1 MYGDYENWTYNY
13 RKEELMLDKLKLIAQ
28 KLGVSSLFI
37 ERCGC
42 GYTKYKRTVWASP
55 ARSRGYSFF
64 GLNSSC
70 ERTKSKNTSIRIATI
85 GSS

>member
-13 RKEELMLDKLKLIAQ
+13 RKEELMLDKLKLIVQ

-42 GYTKYKRTVWASP
+42 GYIKYKRAVWASLLVL
-55 ARSRGYSFF
+55 GVILF
-64 GLNSSC
+64 LV
-70 ERTKSKNTSIRIATI
+70 
-85 GSS
+85 

>member
-13 RKEELMLDKLKLIAQ
+13 RKEELMLDKLKLIAH

-42 GYTKYKRTVWASP
+42 GYTKYKRAVWASLLVL
-55 ARSRGYSFF
+55 
-64 GLNSSC
+64 GL
-70 ERTKSKNTSIRIATI
+70 ILFLL
-85 GSS
+85 